1 MKSVW
6 KNGLWFALMLFLLI
20 GCSSE
25 PESKSE
31 KKEKE
36 QKTEVAEKEKETE
49 TEAEPESTA
58 DPEQAEPAEPTANDD
73 VAAYGET
80 LASNL
85 EEWSKVLI
93 DFSQYNM
100 NGSNDPDYMMSDQFI
115 TDGKVHIDKM
125 NALIKEARSIQP
137 PADAAHIQDKYLEA
151 MDHFEFVAQNYLPAV
166 EKMDFDLIM
175 QCVDRLNQAGLAI
188 GDVSQL
194 IVEYMTVQ

>member
-1 MKSVW
+1 
-6 KNGLWFALMLFLLI
+6 
-20 GCSSE
+20 
-25 PESKSE
+25 
-31 KKEKE
+31 
-36 QKTEVAEKEKETE
+36 
-49 TEAEPESTA
+49 
-58 DPEQAEPAEPTANDD
+58 
-73 VAAYGET
+73 
-80 LASNL
+80 
-85 EEWSKVLI
+85 
-93 DFSQYNM
+93 
-100 NGSNDPDYMMSDQFI
+100 MSDQFI

-166 EKMDFDLIM
+166 EKMDYDLLM